1 MGDVQLNKA
10 KSLFFFG
17 AENGIGVLFF
27 LVVAYLMPAM
37 GGSIALRPVFFVLV
51 VYSFIFFAKSPFYPA
66 VRFLFLYAVLAM
78 LSTLHGAAFCGVETV
93 AGDWF
98 EIVRLFC
105 VCAVFWWG
113 WEACVDIDIIRI
125 FGAVLFVIFVIGMI
139 QYFALDS
146 GFLLKLYAA
155 STQLEAAQ
163 GFGLSYRRMVFTLGN
178 PNDAGIFFCLAAIFF
193 LSAYFVLKNN
203 YILFLFFI
211 SVFCLGL
218 TQSKTGLV
226 AFVFGAFSVFILL
239 RRWWWMVF
247 FFILFSWVSFLFRDN
262 LLYIWNF
269 ADALF
274 DRGLADIY
282 VFSARLSNSEEA
294 FSLWMKSPF
303 WGWGVAKSIH
313 PTVVDV
319 EYALVLRR
327 YGVFG
332 FFCLF
337 LFFVD
342 LRKNLNVAAD
352 SNLIRIYSIFFASTI
367 FPILIFMLSNNFFNS
382 YYNHF
387 LYIFLLGQFF
397 RLLALDSK
405 RDSSFLDRVL
415 NFR

>member
-1 MGDVQLNKA
+1 MNKA
-10 KSLFFFG
+10 KSLFFLG
-17 AENGIGVLFF
+17 AENNIGVLFF
-27 LVVAYLMPAM
+27 LMTAYLMPAM
-37 GGSIALRPVFFVLV
+37 GGSIALRPVFFMLIAYLFVCF
-51 VYSFIFFAKSPFYPA
+51 SKSPFYPA

-78 LSTLHGAAFCGVETV
+78 LSTLYGAAFYGVELV

-125 FGAVLFVIFVIGMI
+125 LGVVLFVIFIIGMV
-139 QYFALDS
+139 QYFALDG

-163 GFGLSYRRMVFTLGN
+163 GFGLSYKRMVFTLGN
-178 PNDAGIFFCLAAIFF
+178 PNDAGIFFCLAGIFF

-203 YILFLFFI
+203 YILLLFFI

-226 AFVFGAFSVFILL
+226 AFVFGVFSVFILL

-247 FFILFSWVSFLFRDN
+247 FFIAFLWVSFFFREN

-269 ADALF
+269 ADALL

-294 FSLWMKSPF
+294 FSLWTKSPF
-303 WGWGVAKSIH
+303 WGWGVVKSSH

-327 YGVFG
+327 YGLVG
-332 FFCLF
+332 VFCLF

-342 LRKNLNVAAD
+342 LHKNLSVTAD
-352 SNLIRIYSIFFASTI
+352 NGLVRIYSIFFISTT
-367 FPILIFMLSNNFFNS
+367 FPILMFMLSNNFFNS

-387 LYIFLLGQFF
+387 LYIFLVGQFF
-397 RLLALDSK
+397 RLLASDSK
-405 RDSSFLDRVL
+405 HDYLF
-415 NFR
+415 FR